1 MIVNLPK
8 IFRGEFSRETLVNY
22 TSTLGK
28 ERFDFEDIEGWKLKG
43 KDACRQLLFSF
54 GRGHNLVHT
63 RSL

>member
-8 IFRGEFSRETLVNY
+8 IFGEEFSRETLVNY

-28 ERFDFEDIEGWKLKG
+28 ELFDFDYIEGWKVKG
-43 KDACRQLLFSF
+43 KDACRQWLFSF
-54 GRGHNLVHT
+54 GRGHNLAHT